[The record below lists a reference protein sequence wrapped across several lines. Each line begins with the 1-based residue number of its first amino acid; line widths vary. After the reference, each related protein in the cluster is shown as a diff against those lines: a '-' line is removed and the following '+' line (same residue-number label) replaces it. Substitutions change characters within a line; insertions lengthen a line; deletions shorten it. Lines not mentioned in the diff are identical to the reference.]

1 MRLNEGEGEGERR
14 RKERGRE
21 KGKAAGDEGGGFMQ
35 AVSVGVGLP
44 EGADRGRGRFVT
56 ILHSIL

>member
-1 MRLNEGEGEGERR
+1 MRLNEGEGERETAEG
-14 RKERGRE
+14 GRE
-21 KGKAAGDEGGGFMQ
+21 KGKAGDEGGGFMQ

>member
-1 MRLNEGEGEGERR
+1 MRLNEGEGEGGRR
-14 RKERGRE
+14 WKEGGRKEGR
-21 KGKAAGDEGGGFMQ
+21 AGDEGGGFMQ

-56 ILHSIL
+56 ILHRIL

>member
-1 MRLNEGEGEGERR
+1 MEGG
-14 RKERGRE
+14 RG